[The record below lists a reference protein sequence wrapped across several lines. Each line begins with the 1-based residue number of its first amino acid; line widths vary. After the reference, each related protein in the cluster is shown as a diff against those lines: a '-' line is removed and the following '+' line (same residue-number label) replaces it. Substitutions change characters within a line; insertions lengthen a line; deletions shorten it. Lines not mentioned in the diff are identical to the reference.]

1 MCTIPFYV
9 CDHTDVSF
17 GVGSICTAPST
28 QHYSLL
34 HKHFFNEK
42 CSFKNQKTVKKHTQK
57 MEVSPGRRCSGRQ
70 PTTARRRRRRS
81 EANET
86 AKTAESPANR
96 VHAGLLLS
104 WTYSHP
110 PLPPPPM
117 PRVGS
122 TLTHSLISLSLAPLF
137 STFETQWSFEKRK
150 HEMTLTHD
158 IYPPFFWALAVA
170 QMLSTET
177 FSNRNTLCISQLLT
191 LPLYISALQ
200 SASSL
205 LFSCWLFL

>member
-1 MCTIPFYV
+1 
-9 CDHTDVSF
+9 
-17 GVGSICTAPST
+17 
-28 QHYSLL
+28 
-34 HKHFFNEK
+34 
-42 CSFKNQKTVKKHTQK
+42 

-137 STFETQWSFEKRK
+137 STFETQWSFEKK
-150 HEMTLTHD
+150 NTKWLWHT
-158 IYPPFFWALAVA
+158 IYTP
-170 QMLSTET
+170 LSFELSPLHRCYQQKPSQTEI
-177 FSNRNTLCISQLLT
+177 LCAFHSFLHC
-191 LPLYISALQ
+191 LYISLPFRAPPLFYFPADYFCKSQ
-200 SASSL
+200 RLEKSFAFFCLTGQLTILGFIRHFANLIGASGKVKNKCAYMTSKR
-205 LFSCWLFL
+205 SR